1 MSTNIVVVS
10 LLILWIIPGE
20 TISQE
25 NKAPR
30 SLTFIGTFK
39 GEITKVAD
47 KGNKIDVEY
56 KELVTST
63 ARSSGTT
70 IRGGASG
77 KYRPPVPREFTFKE
91 KTREL
96 ELRVHDET
104 IIRVLDNSQL
114 PAGKQSPARKKQTQ
128 DDAETERN
136 QSEEDTSKT
145 KSGSKTNRKRTEA
158 PLPGKAGD
166 RSSLLKGQVVIVQVA
181 REDLQ
186 GFSRLVATSI
196 VILGEK

>member
-1 MSTNIVVVS
+1 MFTNVRVAS
-10 LLILWIIPGE
+10 LLILWLIPGE
-20 TISQE
+20 VISQE
-25 NKAPR
+25 NKTPR

-56 KELVTST
+56 RELVTSAT
-63 ARSSGTT
+63 RSSGTT

-77 KYRPPVPREFTFKE
+77 KYRPPVPREFTFRE
-91 KTREL
+91 KTKEL
-96 ELRVHDET
+96 ELRVYDEA
-104 IIRVLDNSQL
+104 IIRILDNSQM
-114 PAGKQSPARKKQTQ
+114 PAGKQSPARKKQAQ
-128 DDAETERN
+128 DDADTGRS

-145 KSGSKTNRKRTEA
+145 KSGSKSNRKRTEA

-166 RSSLLKGQVVIVQVA
+166 RSSLAKGQVVIVQVA